1 MTKNELELL
10 LYDYDVYDAL
20 QFVLGA
26 QRAILSA
33 LFCKDVLQGL
43 HDGVQESADK
53 WAAELSEKIKKNSKK
68 EKWTGVT
75 DWPDNNV
82 NIAGVEI
89 SSFFVQSFLI
99 NSFIQNSRNAFDILA
114 QAANAG
120 CLASHAKK
128 IESVDFPKLKD
139 AFQQKTYKDAFP
151 AMSQWFESI
160 AETPEFKYID
170 DYCNRTKHTCSLPT
184 KFTIPI
190 FNTENRAT
198 VPAFYRE
205 KDAVQ
210 HEEQNVFEH
219 VPMLYEF
226 LSKAY
231 HDFMMALKQE
241 ITKRTYTENRI
252 YTVEVYQQKYLQYV
266 EAGFSMAF
274 IEATDDY
281 AKMPETIYVLFARK
295 LNQPNGN
302 EEVQATN
309 CPFDTIYVKEKG
321 AIDDYALVGK
331 YVANSPIGEDNL
343 LRFRKY
349 VKAPTN
355 GNGIPLVF
363 EAMEDEKQKEKYYHR
378 NLFFD
383 VKTVSDD
390 EELLQLASFT
400 L

>member
-10 LYDYDVYDAL
+10 LYEYDVYDAL

-26 QRAILSA
+26 QQAILSA

-43 HDGVQESADK
+43 HDGVQKSTDK
-53 WAAELSEKIKKNSKK
+53 WASELSEKIKENSKK
-68 EKWTGVT
+68 QEWTGVN
-75 DWPDNNV
+75 DWPDNSV

-89 SSFFVQSFLI
+89 SSFFVQNFLI
-99 NSFIQNSRNAFDILA
+99 GSFFQNSRNALDVLA

-120 CLASHAKK
+120 CLASIAKK
-128 IESVDFPKLKD
+128 IESVDFPRMKEV
-139 AFQQKTYKDAFP
+139 FQQKTYKEAFP
-151 AMSQWFESI
+151 AMSQWFEEI
-160 AETPEFKYID
+160 AKAPEFKYID

-190 FNTENRAT
+190 FNTENKAT

-205 KDAVQ
+205 KDAEQ
-210 HEEQNVFEH
+210 HEAQNVFEQ
-219 VPMLYEF
+219 VPLLYEF

-231 HDFMMALKQE
+231 HDFMIVLKQE

-252 YTVEVYQQKYLQYV
+252 YAVKVYQQKYLQNA

-274 IEATDDY
+274 IEATDDI
-281 AKMPETIYVLFARK
+281 AKMPETIQVLFARRLK
-295 LNQPNGN
+295 YPG
-302 EEVQATN
+302 EKEAVQATN
-309 CPFDTIYVKEKG
+309 CFFDTIYVKEKG

-331 YVANSPIGEDNL
+331 YVAESPIGEDSL

-349 VKAPTN
+349 IKAPSNEN
-355 GNGIPLVF
+355 GVPLIF
-363 EAMEDEKQKEKYYHR
+363 QAMEDVKQKEKYYRR
-378 NLFFD
+378 NHFFD

-390 EELLQLASFT
+390 EELLQLAG
-400 L
+400 LAL